1 MAAGAGAVSM
11 GCAKDLPVTNS
22 AMARRSAAERR
33 LAIEIMGPD
42 SMAASTRSGD
52 MACRASRVGARSAPA
67 SWQGA
72 QLRWY
77 MLAPSSAETKW
88 ADQSRSREIATERS
102 GNVISAW
109 ILSCRT
115 LLQRQPH
122 VILRERGHPG
132 A

>member
-1 MAAGAGAVSM
+1 MAAGAGEVSM

-22 AMARRSAAERR
+22 AIDRRAAADCR

-77 MLAPSSAETKW
+77 MLAPSSAETVRTKESKSV
-88 ADQSRSREIATERS
+88 AQLSAPKTEFFIPAGLYHATGQTS
-102 GNVISAW
+102 
-109 ILSCRT
+109 
-115 LLQRQPH
+115 
-122 VILRERGHPG
+122 
-132 A
+132 